1 MPKYIAGVIALRAF
15 GRSSVQMAN
24 APSRSKRRNGVPSQ
38 SPSGGRGPPLRPS
51 DMQESLREHR
61 LFRLHQSSEIV
72 ERFQSPGVASPTWRR
87 SLNRART
94 NPQNAATSELLEAKR
109 MGSLDGR

>member
-24 APSRSKRRNGVPSQ
+24 APSRSKRRNGVPNQ

-51 DMQESLREHR
+51 DMGESLQERR
-61 LFRLHQSSEIV
+61 LFRLNQSSEIV
-72 ERFQSPGVASPTWRR
+72 VRFQSPGVASTTWRG
-87 SLNRART
+87 SLNSALT
-94 NPQNAATSELLEAKR
+94 IPQSAAISELLEA
-109 MGSLDGR
+109 